1 MKRSAK
7 FRALLAIY
15 LSLKIVPLF
24 GLESVESETVLY
36 RFQGASDGAVP
47 YGLVFDRQGNA
58 YGTTQLRGDG
68 SCTYPNPGC
77 GAVFEASP
85 VTDGD
90 GKFTGSWNKKLIY
103 VFRGGQDG
111 YGPVAPL
118 ALDESGN
125 LFGATVYGGGTTG
138 CGGAG
143 CGTVFELSRRNG
155 CWVETVLYR
164 FTGGA
169 DGGSPESSVTIDR
182 AGNIFGTTFNG
193 GLKQCKGFPCGVAYE
208 LQRSASGWRE
218 TVLHSFDFKDGS
230 QPIGGLILDSS
241 GNLFGTTAYGG
252 PPYPPDGAGTIFAL
266 KPSPSG
272 WEFEVLYSF
281 PEFDG
286 NPTATMTLDGNG
298 NLYGTANGGGAFGY
312 GSVFELQRPTSQEA
326 AWNFSNLYSFTL
338 GQDGGFPYGGVA
350 FDSAGNL
357 YGPATGGGI
366 IGPCQIGCGVVFK
379 LAPSAGRWTESVLYS
394 FQGGADGINP
404 NSTPVLDPLGNLY
417 GTTAYGGDTN
427 CIPFPDYSGCGTVFR
442 INHAA
447 ISDPVQGIDTQ

>member
-1 MKRSAK
+1 MKALKATALPWFLVLCFSRGLGQSSAD
-7 FRALLAIY
+7 A
-15 LSLKIVPLF
+15 
-24 GLESVESETVLY
+24 ESY
-36 RFQGASDGAVP
+36 RFQGLSDGAVP
-47 YGLVFDRQGNA
+47 YGVTFDHHGNM

-68 SCTYPNPGC
+68 SCDYPEDGC
-77 GAVFEASP
+77 GTVFEATP
-85 VTDGD
+85 VKNAG
-90 GKFTGSWNKKLIY
+90 GAFTGTWSKRVIY
-103 VFRGGQDG
+103 VFQGGSNDG
-111 YGPVAPL
+111 ASPLAPL
-118 ALDESGN
+118 VLDKSGN
-125 LFGATVYGGGTTG
+125 IFGTTLYGGGTG

-143 CGTVFELSRRNG
+143 CGTVFELEQVNG
-155 CWVETVLYR
+155 RWVETVLYR

-357 YGPATGGGI
+357 YGTATGGGI

-379 LAPSAGRWTESVLYS
+379 LTASAGRWTESVLYS

-404 NSTPVLDPLGNLY
+404 NSTPVLDPFGNLY